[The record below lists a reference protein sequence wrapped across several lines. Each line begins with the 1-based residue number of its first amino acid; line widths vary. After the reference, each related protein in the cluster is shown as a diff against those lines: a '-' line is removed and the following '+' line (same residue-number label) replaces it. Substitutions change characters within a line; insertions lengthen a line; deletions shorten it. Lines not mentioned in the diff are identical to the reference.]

1 MTDVLRAELLA
12 TRKRPGAWIIGGAWV
27 VLAVGFGMLVPY
39 LVYLALRGRPSS
51 SAGDTEK
58 LLTGVLPEQFVSTSV
73 ALYPLF
79 GSALML
85 IFGAVLIGGDYRWGT
100 LGTLLTQRPGR
111 VAMMLGKA
119 AALGLA
125 LLGVTVAVVLA
136 TAATSA
142 VIAALAGRASRWPGP
157 VTLLEGIGS
166 AWLVSAAAASLGA
179 FLAVLLRNTAAAIAV
194 GLVWLLALENLVSGI
209 ASTVPALKVV
219 QRLLI
224 GPSGGSLATSLGSET
239 QSDGGMP
246 GVVAVSGSLTA
257 VVVLCCYIAVFLGL
271 ATALTVRR
279 DHS

>member
-12 TRKRPGAWIIGGAWV
+12 TRKRPGTWIIGGAWV
-27 VLAVGFGMLVPY
+27 ALAVGFGMLVPY
-39 LVYLALRGRPSS
+39 LVYLALDGRPSS

-58 LLTGVLPEQFVSTSV
+58 LLTGVLPGEFVPTSV

-100 LGTLLTQRPGR
+100 LGTLLTQRPSR
-111 VAMMLGKA
+111 VGMMLGKA
-119 AALGLA
+119 AAMGLA
-125 LLGVTVAVVLA
+125 LLGVTVAVEIA
-136 TAATSA
+136 AAATSA
-142 VIAALAGRASRWPGP
+142 VIAGLAGRASHWPGA
-157 VTLLEGIGS
+157 VTLLEGVGS

-179 FLAVLLRNTAAAIAV
+179 FLAVLLRNTAAAIGV

-209 ASTVPALKVV
+209 AGTVPALKAV

-224 GPSGGSLATSLGSET
+224 GPSGGSLATALGSAT

-257 VVVLCCYIAVFLGL
+257 VVVLCCYVAVFLGS
-271 ATALTVRR
+271 ATALIVRR